1 MTMLSFTIDLVTVML
16 GLAILL
22 TCYRLIIGPTLPDR
36 VVALDLIATLAV
48 GIIAVYAISTRQSV
62 LLLDAIVL
70 TVVSFLGTVAFAYY
84 VGKGGLP

>member
-1 MTMLSFTIDLVTVML
+1 MLSVTIDLVTVML